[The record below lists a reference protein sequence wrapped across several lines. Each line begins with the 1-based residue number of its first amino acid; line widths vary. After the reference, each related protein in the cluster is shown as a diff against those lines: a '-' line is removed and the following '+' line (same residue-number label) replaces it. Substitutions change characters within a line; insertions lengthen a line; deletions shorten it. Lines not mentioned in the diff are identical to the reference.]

1 MKTLYKN
8 LHQEGTMLSKNM
20 NHTLLGDRTSR
31 TITRTTMD
39 GAYRLTNG
47 QLNLTGF
54 DAHLLMFG
62 AGFGIL
68 SKDKTLRTVGL
79 ILLVVLVVFYFAGR
93 E

>member
-20 NHTLLGDRTSR
+20 NHALGDRTSR

-39 GAYRLTNG
+39 GASRLSNG

-54 DAHLLMFG
+54 DTHTMMWVAGIGLLMRNKS
-62 AGFGIL
+62 I
-68 SKDKTLRTVGL
+68 RIVGL
-79 ILLVVLVVFYFAGR
+79 IFLVVLVVFYFLGR